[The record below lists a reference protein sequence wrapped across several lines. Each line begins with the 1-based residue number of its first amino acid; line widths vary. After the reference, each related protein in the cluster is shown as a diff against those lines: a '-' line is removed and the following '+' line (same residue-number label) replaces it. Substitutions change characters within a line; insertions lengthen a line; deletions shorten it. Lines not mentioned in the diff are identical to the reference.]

1 MWPDGRRA
9 VDMEVEDT
17 KRQVLIDGNLEIMG
31 QNFPRN
37 QKGLWLQTQLGK
49 LTWDIRKGRK

>member
-1 MWPDGRRA
+1 MWPDGKTA
-9 VDMEVEDT
+9 VEMEIEDT

-37 QKGLWLQTQLGK
+37 QKGKDYKHSWVS
-49 LTWDIRKGRK
+49 